1 MKLET
6 WNLELETW
14 NLELETAYEEDL
26 EVSLQDLISGLLLGG
41 MLGLVG
47 LGFSLVWGILNIV
60 NLTHAPTIMFGAY
73 IAFYALEEFKLD
85 PFLTLPIAMIVMGG
99 FGFLLQKFLINR
111 IIKAPLLITFLLT
124 FGLEVMLI
132 NIGRLMFTG
141 TQRSVRTSYDAAS
154 FSLGNAEVS
163 YKKLA
168 GLGIALALTY
178 LLFLFMSRTKTG
190 NAIRAVSMD
199 LNAARLMGINIA
211 SIYTLTFAISASLA
225 AAAGVLLST
234 WSAFTPDDFGRY
246 NIRAFAVVVL
256 GGLGSIPG
264 ALIGGLAFG
273 LISEV
278 IGGIKIGSGVDAF
291 SLSPWKEG
299 ILFAALVLVLIV
311 RPQGLLGKE
320 GYK

>member
-1 MKLET
+1 
-6 WNLELETW
+6 
-14 NLELETAYEEDL
+14 
-26 EVSLQDLISGLLLGG
+26 
-41 MLGLVG
+41 MLGLIG

-60 NLTHAPTIMFGAY
+60 NLVHAVTIMFGAY
-73 IAFYALEEFKLD
+73 ITFYFFDQLHID
-85 PFLTLPIAMIVMGG
+85 PFIALPFAMIIMGAA
-99 FGFLLQKFLINR
+99 GFLLQKFLINR
-111 IIKAPLLITFLLT
+111 IIKASLLITFLLT
-124 FGLEVMLI
+124 FGLEVMLT
-132 NIGRLMFTG
+132 NVGRLLFSG
-141 TQRSVRTSYDAAS
+141 VQRSVKTDYDSAS
-154 FSLGNAEVS
+154 FTLLDAQVS

-178 LLFLFMSRTKTG
+178 LLYLFMSRTKIG

-211 SIYTLTFAISASLA
+211 SIYTLTFAISAALA
-225 AAAGVLLST
+225 AAAGSLLST
-234 WSAFTPDDFGRY
+234 WSAFTPDDFGKY

-264 ALIGGLAFG
+264 ALIGGMAFG

-278 IGGIKIGSGVDAF
+278 IGGIRIGTGVDAF

-299 ILFAALVLVLIV
+299 ILFLALVLVLIL
-311 RPQGLLGKE
+311 RPQGLLGKQ

>member
-1 MKLET
+1 
-6 WNLELETW
+6 
-14 NLELETAYEEDL
+14 
-26 EVSLQDLISGLLLGG
+26 
-41 MLGLVG
+41 MLGLIG

-60 NLTHAPTIMFGAY
+60 NLVHAPLIMFGAY
-73 IAFYALEEFKLD
+73 VTFYLFDQLKLD
-85 PFLTLPIAMIVMGG
+85 PFVSLPIAMIVVG
-99 FGFLLQKFLINR
+99 FAGFLLQKFLINR
-111 IIKAPLLITFLLT
+111 IIKASLLITFLLT
-124 FGLEVMLI
+124 FGLEVMFT
-132 NIGRLMFTG
+132 NVGRLLFSG
-141 TQRSVRTSYDAAS
+141 VQRSVKTDYDAAS
-154 FSLGNAEVS
+154 FTLLDAQVS

-178 LLFLFMSRTKTG
+178 LLYLFMSRTKIG

-211 SIYTLTFAISASLA
+211 SIYTLTYAISAALA
-225 AAAGVLLST
+225 AAAGSLLST
-234 WSAFTPDDFGRY
+234 WSAFTPDDFGKY

-278 IGGIKIGSGVDAF
+278 IGGIRIGSGVDAF

-299 ILFAALVLVLIV
+299 ILFASLVLVLIL
-311 RPQGLLGKE
+311 RPQGLMGKQ
-320 GYK
+320 GYR

>member
-1 MKLET
+1 MQ
-6 WNLELETW
+6 NL
-14 NLELETAYEEDL
+14 
-26 EVSLQDLISGLLLGG
+26 VSGLLLGG

-60 NLTHAPTIMFGAY
+60 NLAHAPTIMFGAY
-73 IAFYALEEFKLD
+73 IAYYFLENFKID
-85 PFLTLPIAMIVMGG
+85 PFLTLPFAMIIMGG

-132 NIGRLMFTG
+132 NVGRLLFTG
-141 TQRSVRTSYDAAS
+141 TQRSVKTEYDSAS
-154 FSLGNAEVS
+154 FNFVGAEVS
-163 YKKLA
+163 FKKLA
-168 GLGIALALTY
+168 GLGVALILTY
-178 LLFLFMSRTKTG
+178 LLYLFMSRTKIG

-211 SIYTLTFAISASLA
+211 NIYVITYVISAALA
-225 AAAGVLLST
+225 GAAGVLLST

-278 IGGIKIGSGVDAF
+278 IGGIKLGTGIDAF
-291 SLSPWKEG
+291 TLSPWKEG
-299 ILFAALVLVLIV
+299 ILFLALVLVLIV

-320 GYK
+320 GYR